1 MSRFSN
7 YTRDQLTHTIQDIKS
22 ALKHAVDLEDISG
35 INKYTEQLEEAILV
49 RNRKNQSSLLEAR

>member
-49 RNRKNQSSLLEAR
+49 RNQSSLLEAR